1 MPMNMC
7 FVVPYLTM
15 SIVLAQDHFYSVL
28 KISCKVHMPH
38 TTSMMMLALLQ
49 NQTWSSLFLESDVMS
64 CLLQQKLNGCN
75 MLAWRSAAVSL

>member
-1 MPMNMC
+1 MNMC

-38 TTSMMMLALLQ
+38 ITSMMMLALLQ
-49 NQTWSSLFLESDVMS
+49 NQT
-64 CLLQQKLNGCN
+64 
-75 MLAWRSAAVSL
+75 